1 MRLHDKRIFL
11 SGTAFA
17 ALMLPMAAS
26 ARTEIH
32 PYIEAAQIL
41 TAELKGNPNEVL
53 TYSSVAAGVEATMQG
68 QRTQAQVSYRYER
81 RIGWGEAIGDDDT
94 HTGLARVSHQLISN
108 KLTIEAGALAS
119 QTRSDIRGAAA
130 GQTTGN
136 PDNLTQVYS
145 AYAGPTLSTQVG
157 ALSVGASYR
166 LGYTKVE
173 ANDFVPI
180 AGQPR
185 LDSYDDSLS
194 HVASASVGM
203 APDVLP
209 FGWSVSGAYERE
221 DAGQLDQRF
230 ESKGVRGEITFPIS
244 PTVALLG
251 GVGYED
257 IQASQ
262 RSPLLDVG
270 GNPLVDSRG
279 RYVTDSAS
287 PRQIAYDFDGIYWD
301 VGVAWKP
308 SRRTNLEAYVGRRYG
323 SMSYTGS
330 LTWAPTSDSAFQI
343 GVYDQV
349 ETFGQ
354 QVSDSLATIPTS
366 FAVNRNPLGNQFGG
380 CTFGNGAS
388 GAGSSNGG
396 GCLNSAF
403 QSANSSV
410 FRSRGVSARYS
421 ASHGPLSYGVGVGY
435 AQRTYKTPALAS
447 FNLNGVKDESYYGQG
462 NVGYKFGQN
471 SSIDTSVYASL
482 YDSGIA
488 GSPDV
493 VSAGA
498 TSTYSRTFGQN
509 LSATAAVGLY
519 SFDIEGTNS
528 ELNASALLG
537 MRYTF

>member
-1 MRLHDKRIFL
+1 MTFRSKRILL
-11 SGTAFA
+11 SGTALLA
-17 ALMLPMAAS
+17 ISLPFAAS
-26 ARTEIH
+26 ARTEVH
-32 PYIEAAQIL
+32 PYIEASQVL
-41 TAELKGNPNEVL
+41 TADIKGSNNDVL
-53 TYSSVAAGVEATMQG
+53 TYSSVAAGVDASIEG
-68 QRTQAQVSYRYER
+68 KRTQAQVSYRYER
-81 RIGWGEAIGDDDT
+81 RIAWNKNVGDDDT
-94 HTGLARVSHQLISN
+94 HSGLARVSHQLIANTLS
-108 KLTIEAGALAS
+108 IEAGALAA
-119 QTRSDIRGAAA
+119 QTRSDIRGASPSLSA
-130 GQTTGN
+130 GN
-136 PDNLTQVYS
+136 IDNVTQVYS
-145 AYAGPTLSTQVG
+145 AYVGPTLSTQVG

-185 LDSYDDSLS
+185 LDSFDDSLS
-194 HVASASVGM
+194 HAVSASVGM

-230 ESKGVRGEITFPIS
+230 ESKGVRGEVTVPIS

-251 GVGYED
+251 GIGYEN
-257 IQASQ
+257 IQATQ
-262 RSPLLDVG
+262 RSALLDVG
-270 GNPLVDSRG
+270 GNPVVDSKG
-279 RYVTDSAS
+279 RFLTDSSSA
-287 PRQIAYDFDGIYWD
+287 RQIAYDFDGIYWD

-330 LTWAPTSDSAFQI
+330 FTWAPSSDSAFQI

-354 QVSDSLATIPTS
+354 QVGNSLAAIPTS
-366 FAVNRNPLGNQFGG
+366 FEVNRNSLGNQFGG
-380 CTFGNGAS
+380 CTFGSGS
-388 GAGSSNGG
+388 GAGSSTSGG
-396 GCLNSAF
+396 GCFNSAF

-410 FRSRGVSARYS
+410 FRSRGVAALYS
-421 ASHGPLSYGVGVGY
+421 ASRGPLSYGVGLGY
-435 AQRTYKTPALAS
+435 AQRTYRTPVLAS

-462 NVGYKFGQN
+462 NIGYKLDQN

-482 YDSGIA
+482 YQSGIA
-488 GSPDV
+488 GAPEV
-493 VSAGA
+493 ISAGA
-498 TSTYSRTFGQN
+498 TSQYSRTFGRN

-519 SFDIEGTNS
+519 SFDIEGINS
-528 ELNASALLG
+528 ELNASALVG